1 MIKYT
6 KFCLLIF
13 FSMSFCSQVYA
24 EKYMQARI
32 HFKDKSE
39 MKKVLSLDL
48 DRAYLEYGKYLDIVT
63 DSAEV
68 EKLRSSGYQVE
79 IIIDDLTLYYQ
90 KRMKKAM
97 DMGGYHTYEETGA
110 ELDSIHSLY
119 PNITT
124 SKLTI
129 GYSLEGRPIWGM
141 KISDNPDLNEDEP
154 EVFYNA
160 LTHAREPIGIEVL
173 LYFMW
178 YLLGNYGSDSTTT
191 YLVDNRELW
200 FVPIINPDGYEFNR
214 QSYPDGG
221 GMWRKNR
228 RNNGDGSF
236 GVDLNRNYGYMWGY
250 DNVGSSPSPSSPTY
264 RGTGPFS
271 EPETQVIRA
280 LCDSSNFVLALNYH
294 SYGEYFLYPWGYD
307 YLYTPDHKVFK
318 SIADS
323 VRALNGYKIG
333 TGWELLYLTNGDADD
348 WMYGEQSEKNKIFSF
363 TPEVGSQDDGFWP
376 EPYWIPSLCEQMLEP
391 NLFIASL
398 AENPYILLAPEPP
411 VLAEIDSVATDSFTL
426 NWVHP
431 DTHNPATNYSLME
444 LKNPITQTFDGED
457 GTSGWDL
464 LGFSLSNAKSYSP
477 THSFYSGS
485 GNDLNNYLITSDFI
499 SIQPGDTLSFWCDYS
514 IEEGWDY
521 LYVFVSLDGESFQTI
536 PGNITTNED
545 PNGMNLGNGIT
556 GSSGGWIEGIF
567 DLSQFAEQDVLLG
580 FYYRTDDIFYGEGF
594 YVDDIYPI
602 THFQTSVLLADSLTQ
617 ENYFVQRK
625 CSDVYYY
632 KAKARDAQSQESLWS
647 KRIRVVV
654 GLDFIRGDT
663 NSDENVSVSD
673 IVYLINYL
681 FKQGSAPEP
690 LHTGDT
696 NYDGN
701 VTLSDIVYLI
711 NYLFKDGAA
720 PCED

>member
-1 MIKYT
+1 MIKYI
-6 KFCLLIF
+6 KFCLFLF
-13 FSMSFCSQVYA
+13 FGLSLCSRVYA
-24 EKYMQARI
+24 ERYMQARI

-39 MKKVLSLDL
+39 MRKVLSLDL
-48 DRAYLEYGKYLDIVT
+48 DRAYLKYGRYLDIVT

-68 EKLRSSGYQVE
+68 EKLRAEGYQVE
-79 IIIDDLTLYYQ
+79 VVIDDLTLYYQ
-90 KRMKKAM
+90 KRMKKAV
-97 DMGGYHTYEETGA
+97 DMGGYHTYGETGA

-119 PNITT
+119 PDITT
-124 SKLTI
+124 SKLTV
-129 GYSLEGRPIWGM
+129 GYSLQGRPIWGM
-141 KISDNPDLNEDEP
+141 KISDNPELKEDEP

-160 LTHAREPIGIEVL
+160 LIHAREPIGIEVL

-178 YLLGNYGSDSTTT
+178 FLLGNYGYDSTAT

-214 QSYPDGG
+214 QNYPNGG

-228 RNNGDGSF
+228 RDNGNGSY

-250 DNVGSSPSPSSPTY
+250 DNVGSSPGTSSETY
-264 RGTGPFS
+264 RGTGAFS

-307 YLYTPDHKVFK
+307 YLYTPDHKLLK
-318 SIADS
+318 SIGDS
-323 VRALNGYKIG
+323 VAVLTGYTAG
-333 TGWELLYLTNGDADD
+333 PGWALYLTNGDADD
-348 WMYGEQSEKNKIFSF
+348 WMYGEQTEKNKIFSF
-363 TPEVGSQDDGFWP
+363 TPEVGDEYDGFWP
-376 EPYWIPSLCEQMLEP
+376 DPSWIPYLCEQMLET

-398 AENPYILLAPEPP
+398 AGNPYVLLPPEPP
-411 VLAEIDSVATDSFTL
+411 VLTEIDSVTADSFTL
-426 NWVHP
+426 SWVHP
-431 DTHNPATNYSLME
+431 DTRNPAASYSLME
-444 LKNPITQTFDGED
+444 LKDPVTQTFDGES
-457 GTSGWDL
+457 GTSGWDMS
-464 LGFSLSNAKSYSP
+464 GFTLTTTESYSP
-477 THSFYSGS
+477 AHSFYSGS
-485 GNDLNNYLITSDFI
+485 GNDLNNYLVTSDFI

-514 IEEGWDY
+514 MEEGWDY
-521 LYVFVSLDGESFQTI
+521 LYVVVSLDGMDFQAI
-536 PGNITTNED
+536 AGNITTEED

-567 DLSQFAEQDVLLG
+567 DLSQFAYQDVLLG
-580 FYYRTDDIFYGEGF
+580 FYYVTDEIFYEKGF
-594 YVDDIYPI
+594 YLDDVYPL
-602 THFQTSVLLADSLTQ
+602 TRFQASVLLADSLDQ
-617 ENYFVQRK
+617 KSYFVSRK

-632 KAKARDAQSQESLWS
+632 KAKARDAQNQESIWS
-647 KRIRVVV
+647 KRIRVAV

-663 NSDENVSVSD
+663 NSDDNVSLSD

-690 LHTGDT
+690 LHSGDA

-701 VTLSDIVYLI
+701 VSLSDIVYLI
-711 NYLFKDGAA
+711 NYLFKGGPA